1 MDLKAEDFEKLQYN
15 VHAVEKDADI
25 LKAFPDLTRFK
36 EFSEPLVKF
45 VLKEKDWVPEQL
57 NLDRNMVLRYVFYC
71 YDKKTPFLS
80 EKNLIRRKILCVQEA
95 GFVAGKDGNFH
106 KEVDDVLRGYN
117 EVVNRMI
124 VRFVRN
130 QRDLRYALLVS
141 GLENY
146 YDNINKLTEIRKK
159 DDAKDSSLKT
169 DLFNS
174 TKKMLDDLELLSD
187 EVFNNDKE
195 LMFTADQLGEEENGR
210 ILSYPEH
217 IASLRNKG
225 KDEF

>member
-1 MDLKAEDFEKLQYN
+1 MDLKKDDFEKLQYN
-15 VHAVEKDADI
+15 VYALDKDADI
-25 LKAFPDLTRFK
+25 LKEFSDLTRFK
-36 EFSEPLVKF
+36 EFSESLIKF
-45 VLKEKDWVPEQL
+45 VLKEKDWVPEPL

-80 EKNLIRRKILCVQEA
+80 EKNLIRRKILCAQEA
-95 GFVAGKDGNFH
+95 GFAVGKDGLFH
-106 KEVDDVLRGYN
+106 KDVDDILRGYN

-174 TKKMLDDLELLSD
+174 TKVMLDDLELLSD
-187 EVFNNDKE
+187 EVFNSDKE
-195 LMFTADQLGEEENGR
+195 LMFIADQVNQEEAGS
-210 ILSYPEH
+210 IVSYPEW
-217 IASLRNKG
+217 IASKRNKD
-225 KDEF
+225 KDEW